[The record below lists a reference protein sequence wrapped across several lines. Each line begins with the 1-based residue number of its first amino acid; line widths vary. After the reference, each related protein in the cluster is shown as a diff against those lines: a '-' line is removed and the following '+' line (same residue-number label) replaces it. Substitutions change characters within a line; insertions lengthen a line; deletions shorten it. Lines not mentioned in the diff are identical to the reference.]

1 VLVCFLSCGKTRLIV
16 DWHNY
21 GFSILQVGGTGKA
34 IVGLARWYEL
44 FFGKMAWKHLT
55 VSEAMKQ
62 NLVQLIRVDPKL
74 VHVVYDRATN
84 KFKSLNQDEKQALFV
99 KIGLPQ
105 LCKPDRPALLLS
117 STSYTPDEDFMILV
131 KALDLVDQDASSPHI
146 QVLVTG
152 RGP

>member
-1 VLVCFLSCGKTRLIV
+1 
-16 DWHNY
+16 
-21 GFSILQVGGTGKA
+21 
-34 IVGLARWYEL
+34 
-44 FFGKMAWKHLT
+44 MAWKHLT